1 MKRIVLLLLAMLSV
15 VAGISASNKDQLR
28 ENLRKKLSGVRNPAD
43 SLKILTDIY
52 DLTPMLRR
60 GEIGKEVYDVA
71 NRIPNRESQLEVLRD
86 MAIVYADNDTA
97 MRLIIKKA
105 RRFPV
110 SDAQRETLTF
120 VRVMERQGGIAAR
133 QISEFDDKQVARL
146 LKELE
151 DSVPDDSQGINDRI
165 LNMFTLVRFLRSNCP
180 GVIMD
185 DMLTN
190 LGKTIE
196 SLPLKLS
203 DLRRE
208 FFSQSASAYTS
219 MNMPEKAVPH
229 NEQVVNDIRTQTEEM
244 HRNGR
249 PYYNDNYL
257 LYITYRR
264 MIHNFEVLDHS
275 EVQRLYDRI
284 QELAKEDPDIAED
297 IKHNHRVDIYYYVA
311 MSDWIH
317 AIPLLRDF
325 IDQPENEVFR
335 RSLVKYLYDGAKA
348 TKNVPLQLEAADR
361 YITMRDIE
369 LERKYNE
376 RARELALVAS
386 INNANERARA
396 LEKEQIL
403 SADANRHTWIVVAL
417 IIIPLLLL
425 LIVGLFLSY
434 RRALKLRRDL
444 EESYNSL
451 KSERDNVEKIK
462 NEMVEARNHAVVAS
476 RQKTDFINNMT
487 HEVRTPLN
495 AIADYSRLIADC
507 VDEDHR
513 PYLNHYVKLIE
524 LNNELVET
532 IVNDVL
538 DISEIDNN
546 RMNVSKKPTNVN
558 PMCELAIDNAT
569 HYLNPGVTMKF
580 EHPGIDDL
588 TIHTDRRRVEQVLIN
603 LLSNAAK
610 FTREGKIT
618 LSYSVEGDNL
628 VFAVT
633 DTGSGIPAGK
643 EELIFERFEK
653 LDNSTQG
660 AGLGLPIARLVAGLL
675 KGTVTLDA
683 SYTGGA
689 RFLFTVP
696 MK

>member
-1 MKRIVLLLLAMLSV
+1 
-15 VAGISASNKDQLR
+15 
-28 ENLRKKLSGVRNPAD
+28 
-43 SLKILTDIY
+43 
-52 DLTPMLRR
+52 
-60 GEIGKEVYDVA
+60 
-71 NRIPNRESQLEVLRD
+71 
-86 MAIVYADNDTA
+86 
-97 MRLIIKKA
+97 
-105 RRFPV
+105 
-110 SDAQRETLTF
+110 
-120 VRVMERQGGIAAR
+120 
-133 QISEFDDKQVARL
+133 
-146 LKELE
+146 
-151 DSVPDDSQGINDRI
+151 
-165 LNMFTLVRFLRSNCP
+165 
-180 GVIMD
+180 
-185 DMLTN
+185 
-190 LGKTIE
+190 
-196 SLPLKLS
+196 
-203 DLRRE
+203 
-208 FFSQSASAYTS
+208 
-219 MNMPEKAVPH
+219 
-229 NEQVVNDIRTQTEEM
+229 
-244 HRNGR
+244 
-249 PYYNDNYL
+249 
-257 LYITYRR
+257 
-264 MIHNFEVLDHS
+264 
-275 EVQRLYDRI
+275 
-284 QELAKEDPDIAED
+284 
-297 IKHNHRVDIYYYVA
+297 
-311 MSDWIH
+311 
-317 AIPLLRDF
+317 
-325 IDQPENEVFR
+325 
-335 RSLVKYLYDGAKA
+335 
-348 TKNVPLQLEAADR
+348 
-361 YITMRDIE
+361 
-369 LERKYNE
+369 
-376 RARELALVAS
+376 
-386 INNANERARA
+386 
-396 LEKEQIL
+396 
-403 SADANRHTWIVVAL
+403 
-417 IIIPLLLL
+417 
-425 LIVGLFLSY
+425 
-434 RRALKLRRDL
+434 
-444 EESYNSL
+444 
-451 KSERDNVEKIK
+451 
-462 NEMVEARNHAVVAS
+462 MVEARNHAVVAS